1 MSKRTKKVG
10 SSGRL
15 SCRYG
20 VKARTMVREVE
31 SQQKIRHACPRCG
44 QKAVQRTSTSIWECK
59 KCGTVFAGG
68 AYMPTT
74 PAGSVAVRILKGLP
88 VEIPAEEESK

>member
-15 SCRYG
+15 AERYG

-31 SQQKIRHACPRCG
+31 SQQKMAHPCPRCG
-44 QKAVQRTSTSIWECK
+44 QKAVHRTSTSIWACK
-59 KCGTVFAGG
+59 KCGLKFAGG
-68 AYMPTT
+68 AYMPST
-74 PAGSVAVRILKGLP
+74 PAGSVAERILKGIP
-88 VEIPAEEESK
+88 VEVPSEEEEK

>member
-15 SCRYG
+15 SSRYG

-31 SQQKIRHACPRCG
+31 GQQKQHHVCPRCG
-44 QKAVQRTSTSIWECK
+44 QKAVHRTSTSIWACR
-59 KCGTVFAGG
+59 KCGMVFAGG
-68 AYMPTT
+68 AYLPST
-74 PAGSVAVRILKGLP
+74 PAGLVADRILKGLP
-88 VEIPAEEESK
+88 VEVPPEEEKE